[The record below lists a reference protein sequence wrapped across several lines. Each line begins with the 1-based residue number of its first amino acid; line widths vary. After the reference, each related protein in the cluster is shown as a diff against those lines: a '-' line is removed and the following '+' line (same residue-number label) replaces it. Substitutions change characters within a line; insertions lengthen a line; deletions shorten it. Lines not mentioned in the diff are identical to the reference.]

1 MRQRTKLSQTI
12 TNLSALGCC
21 ETAVMLLTNME
32 TINYYNICIYVF
44 LTLHNYLILQ
54 YQMKCEANS
63 SYCTYIEEKFKVN
76 LVLQNHSFFQYQ
88 TTQRHTLQETL
99 MRKIFSKLMVN
110 VVG

>member
-1 MRQRTKLSQTI
+1 
-12 TNLSALGCC
+12 
-21 ETAVMLLTNME
+21 
-32 TINYYNICIYVF
+32 
-44 LTLHNYLILQ
+44 
-54 YQMKCEANS
+54 MKCEANS